1 MTTAQERLDSV
12 RAEIDEV
19 LSKGQRLRKGDR
31 EVQRAELA
39 SLRMLEEQY
48 AKQAGREAAAKNG
61 RPRVTRLY
69 HGGKGI

>member
-1 MTTAQERLDSV
+1 MTTAQERLDKV
-12 RAEIDEV
+12 RHQIDEV
-19 LSKGQRLRKGDR
+19 MEKGQRVRSGDR
-31 EVQRAELA
+31 QVDRAELA

-48 AKQAGREAAAKNG
+48 AKQAARDSVRQAG